1 MWGGTWI
8 MRLINHLWPGRDK
21 PREQHGP
28 SPVLLFNISSINHQ
42 TASVWLRPTPLRL
55 GRLVVTCSQLHYNW
69 LSLSH
74 SNKISRNVN
83 KQDWPPSTI
92 YHYHLPPSP
101 PAPPV
106 IFPIKTSPVWPGLAM
121 TACLAS
127 QSVLYVLQGWEPS
140 LGLLQ
145 NVKMFLLE
153 RTDCQMSDTL
163 TDSARQARHGLPVSS
178 EIKVYLVQN
187 CLYCHDP
194 WSLSGVSGPK

>member
-1 MWGGTWI
+1 

-42 TASVWLRPTPLRL
+42 TASVWHRPTPLRL

-69 LSLSH
+69 LSLSLTLIKLVGMLT
-74 SNKISRNVN
+74 SKIGHHL
-83 KQDWPPSTI
+83 PSTTI
-92 YHYHLPPSP
+92 TFRPPHQPHQSSFQLKPARSDLAWLWLP
-101 PAPPV
+101 
-106 IFPIKTSPVWPGLAM
+106 
-121 TACLAS
+121 ACLAS

-153 RTDCQMSDTL
+153 RTDCQMSDTR

>member
-1 MWGGTWI
+1 

-55 GRLVVTCSQLHYNW
+55 GRLVVTCSSTIIGC
-69 LSLSH
+69 LSLTLIKLVGMLTS
-74 SNKISRNVN
+74 K
-83 KQDWPPSTI
+83 DWPPSTI

-163 TDSARQARHGLPVSS
+163 TDRQARHGLPVSS